1 MEEER
6 RFEIEGEEENLG
18 HFAGVEEPRMSAI
31 FLFDELLRLEE
42 EG

>member
-18 HFAGVEEPRMSAI
+18 HFSGVEEPRMSAI